1 MENFSYFVFF
11 VLVLL
16 ANDAEVVGIFDKD
29 STTLQPFLILA
40 APHESLSFVGRL
52 GRTKDF
58 YE

>member
-1 MENFSYFVFF
+1 FSYFVFF

-16 ANDAEVVGIFDKD
+16 SNDAEVVGIFYKD
-29 STTLQPFLILA
+29 STTLQPFLFLA